1 MIKVEASLN
10 LAKTKIEN
18 IEERVHENSGLS
30 RIN

>member
-18 IEERVHENSGLS
+18 IEDRFMKNSGLS

>member
-18 IEERVHENSGLS
+18 IEDRVHEKLGLS